1 MSEQPRYRDIGL
13 DLQLDGRTYPGI
25 IREPLQPAEKP
36 ALIVFLT
43 LVGDRGFEEEPFC
56 LIPRAMLAAGHRIA
70 SFDLPNHGRL
80 ADEYGEGL
88 TGMAAAVADGKD
100 VFALTARI
108 GRALADELIAR
119 YPGEGPLLVGGT
131 SRGGLAALQ
140 VMAGDS
146 RFAGGV
152 AMAPV
157 TNIRALREFASLV
170 DSPIV
175 RDSSALSLV
184 PKLRGRPT
192 FMTISSNDERVST
205 EDCIAFQNA
214 LRGEDFGEDTHRL
227 MIEPGEGHTASD
239 DAYAAGAAWM
249 LDLIARYR

>member
-1 MSEQPRYRDIGL
+1 MGAEEIQRDRRKFHPQKRRRSVTKEVVVLRDGQHLESVFRPQAAMSASPAFQGL
-13 DLQLDGRTYPGI
+13 KACMKT
-25 IREPLQPAEKP
+25 
-36 ALIVFLT
+36 
-43 LVGDRGFEEEPFC
+43 
-56 LIPRAMLAAGHRIA
+56 ML
-70 SFDLPNHGRL
+70 
-80 ADEYGEGL
+80 
-88 TGMAAAVADGKD
+88 
-100 VFALTARI
+100 
-108 GRALADELIAR
+108 
-119 YPGEGPLLVGGT
+119 
-131 SRGGLAALQ
+131 
-140 VMAGDS
+140 
-146 RFAGGV
+146 AGGV